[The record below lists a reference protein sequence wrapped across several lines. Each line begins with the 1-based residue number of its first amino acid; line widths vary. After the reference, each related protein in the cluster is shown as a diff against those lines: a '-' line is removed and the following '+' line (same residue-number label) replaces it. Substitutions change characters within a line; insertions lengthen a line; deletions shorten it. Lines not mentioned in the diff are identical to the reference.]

1 MDLKFYEELLDKAIL
16 KVYSNKITV
25 DKKGIFEWSK
35 NEDGSISHRSI
46 KKLHVFKSEKKTKPK
61 LNSEPKVV
69 YLTFENSFFISK
81 LYPENTFDM
90 YTSGGGMT
98 KRYKFKKTDDKIEKI
113 EEILA
118 SYPIQL
124 KFTFFLESLEMYL
137 R

>member
-25 DKKGIFEWSK
+25 DKKGIFEWST

-61 LNSEPKVV
+61 LKPEPKVV
-69 YLTFENSFFISK
+69 YRTFENSFFISK
-81 LYPENTFDM
+81 LSPENTFDI

-113 EEILA
+113 EEKVIT
-118 SYPIQL
+118 I
-124 KFTFFLESLEMYL
+124 

>member
-25 DKKGIFEWSK
+25 DKKGIFEWST

-69 YLTFENSFFISK
+69 YRTFENSFYISK
-81 LYPENTFDM
+81 LSPENTFDM

-113 EEILA
+113 EDKVIT
-118 SYPIQL
+118 I
-124 KFTFFLESLEMYL
+124 

>member
-1 MDLKFYEELLDKAIL
+1 MSILELNLLKKISMDLKFYEELLDKAIL

-25 DKKGIFEWSK
+25 DKKGIFEWST

-46 KKLHVFKSEKKTKPK
+46 NKLHVFKSEKKNKPK

-81 LYPENTFDM
+81 LSPENTFDM
-90 YTSGGGMT
+90 YTRGGGMT

-113 EEILA
+113 EEKVIT
-118 SYPIQL
+118 I
-124 KFTFFLESLEMYL
+124 

>member
-1 MDLKFYEELLDKAIL
+1 MSILELNLLKKISMDLNFYEELLDKAIL

-25 DKKGIFEWSK
+25 DKKGIFEWST

-81 LYPENTFDM
+81 LSPENTFDM

-113 EEILA
+113 EEKVIT
-118 SYPIQL
+118 I
-124 KFTFFLESLEMYL
+124 

>member
-1 MDLKFYEELLDKAIL
+1 MDLIFYEELLDKAIL
-16 KVYSNKITV
+16 KVYGNRITV

-46 KKLHVFKSEKKTKPK
+46 KKLHVFKSKIKTKPNLDSK
-61 LNSEPKVV
+61 PKVV

-81 LYPENTFDM
+81 LSPENTFEI
-90 YTSGGGMT
+90 YTTGGGMT

-113 EEILA
+113 EEKVIM
-118 SYPIQL
+118 I
-124 KFTFFLESLEMYL
+124 

>member
-1 MDLKFYEELLDKAIL
+1 MSILELNLLKKISMDLKFYEELLDKAIL

-25 DKKGIFEWSK
+25 DKKGIFEWST

-69 YLTFENSFFISK
+69 YRTFENSFYISK
-81 LYPENTFDM
+81 LSPENTFDM

-113 EEILA
+113 EEKVITI
-118 SYPIQL
+118 S
-124 KFTFFLESLEMYL
+124 
-137 R
+137 

>member
-1 MDLKFYEELLDKAIL
+1 MSILELNLLKKISMDLKFYEELLDKAIL

-25 DKKGIFEWSK
+25 DKKGIFEWST

-69 YLTFENSFFISK
+69 YRTFENSFYISK
-81 LYPENTFDM
+81 LSTENTFDM
-90 YTSGGGMT
+90 YTTGGGMT

-113 EEILA
+113 EEKVIT
-118 SYPIQL
+118 I
-124 KFTFFLESLEMYL
+124 

>member
-1 MDLKFYEELLDKAIL
+1 MSILELNLLKKISMDLKFYEELLDKAIL

-25 DKKGIFEWSK
+25 DKKGIFEWST

-81 LYPENTFDM
+81 LSPENTFDM

-113 EEILA
+113 EEKVIT
-118 SYPIQL
+118 I
-124 KFTFFLESLEMYL
+124 